1 MMEVSMDSRKFILKE
16 TLIIALGQ
24 ALCVGVMLGI
34 FALLGQFHRKV
45 LLGGIV
51 GGTLSVLN
59 FFFMSV
65 AAMIAADKATAQ
77 DVKGGKDTLR
87 LSLTGRL
94 IVMAVVLIAF
104 AKSGLCNVLALV
116 LPLAFNRPILT
127 ITEFFRKAGGPENEY

>member
-1 MMEVSMDSRKFILKE
+1 MDSRKFILKE

-24 ALCVGVMLGI
+24 ALCVGAMLGI
-34 FALLGQFHRKV
+34 FALLSQFDKKA

-51 GGTLSVLN
+51 GGALSVLN
-59 FFFMSV
+59 FFLMSV

-94 IVMAVVLIAF
+94 ILMAVVLIAF

-127 ITEFFRKAGGPENEY
+127 VTEFFREAGGPEK

>member
-1 MMEVSMDSRKFILKE
+1 MDSRKFVLKE

-24 ALCVGVMLGI
+24 VLCVGVMLGI
-34 FALLGQFHRKV
+34 FALLGQFHREV

-51 GGTLSVLN
+51 GGVLSVLN

-77 DVKGGKDTLR
+77 DVKGGQDTLR

-94 IVMAVVLIAF
+94 ILMAVVLIAF
-104 AKSGLCNVLALV
+104 AKSGLCNVLTMV

-127 ITEFFRKAGGPENEY
+127 ITEFFRKAGGPKK